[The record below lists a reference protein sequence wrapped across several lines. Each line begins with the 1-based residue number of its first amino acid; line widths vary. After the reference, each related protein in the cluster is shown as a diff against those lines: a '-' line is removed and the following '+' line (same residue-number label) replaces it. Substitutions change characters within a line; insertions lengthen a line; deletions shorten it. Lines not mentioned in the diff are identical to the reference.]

1 MENNTKT
8 GRRPLP
14 IGRDDLADEE
24 LIFALQML
32 EEFAHRARVYISSA
46 PDGVWGTRKREKQIS
61 GSIFHLAL
69 SVRKTVIKRRE
80 ESARR
85 FNDSPEGRLMNEILN
100 NFDNKER
107 DHN

>member
-1 MENNTKT
+1 MEGNTKT
-8 GRRPLP
+8 DRPPLP
-14 IGRDDLADEE
+14 IGRDDLTDEE

-46 PDGVWGTRKREKQIS
+46 PEGVWGTRKREKRIS

-69 SVRKTVIKRRE
+69 SVRKTAIKRRE

-85 FNDSPEGRLMNEILN
+85 FSESDEIRWLDEIFN
-100 NFDNKER
+100 NKE
-107 DHN
+107 N